1 MPEWLSGTIING
13 VETGSA
19 AQVRILPLTISLSLS
34 FFWGFLIITHFIE
47 FHFSI
52 ANKDLYPK
60 NKKLFWMR
68 RRKGH
73 IRILNTICILKMALC
88 IILSS
93 KQIIIIIIIFSLLQF
108 FKAPIYTYILF
119 SS

>member
-1 MPEWLSGTIING
+1 
-13 VETGSA
+13 
-19 AQVRILPLTISLSLS
+19 
-34 FFWGFLIITHFIE
+34 
-47 FHFSI
+47 
-52 ANKDLYPK
+52 
-60 NKKLFWMR
+60 
-68 RRKGH
+68 
-73 IRILNTICILKMALC
+73 MALC